1 MTGDG
6 CRICETTLEDYGVGL
21 NFQLSF
27 DVVDG
32 PERNILMDLLTKRRI
47 RIKATSDGKGVMIY
61 SAYDEGIE

>member
-6 CRICETTLEDYGVGL
+6 YRICETTLEDYGVGS

-27 DVVDG
+27 DVDDG
-32 PERNILMDLLTKRRI
+32 PERNILIDLLTKRRI